1 MSDSGH
7 NNNCPPHTGNKWG
20 GNKATRAATAAW
32 LVRLTAPA
40 NVWGWV
46 RSLGGGGGLGLGQAV
61 AVGTRNGLGLFGVEI
76 VNRGGCGGRGVV
88 RSRNCRH
95 LCLQL
100 VVVRSRNCTPPRSG
114 KSTFFTLMPCPPA
127 RVDCSLSCWA
137 SARGSCPVKSVR
149 SRAVLERRH
158 PSPPRPAAV
167 LLSARNHRRGRGV
180 LAKWRARRPAACGIT
195 QGVKTTELDRPA

>member
-1 MSDSGH
+1 MCSEKT
-7 NNNCPPHTGNKWG
+7 PPLTYKAEG
-20 GNKATRAATAAW
+20 ATRAATAAW

-127 RVDCSLSCWA
+127 ARVDCSLSCWA

-180 LAKWRARRPAACGIT
+180 LAKWRAPSRGVLV
-195 QGVKTTELDRPA
+195 GVKTTELDARV